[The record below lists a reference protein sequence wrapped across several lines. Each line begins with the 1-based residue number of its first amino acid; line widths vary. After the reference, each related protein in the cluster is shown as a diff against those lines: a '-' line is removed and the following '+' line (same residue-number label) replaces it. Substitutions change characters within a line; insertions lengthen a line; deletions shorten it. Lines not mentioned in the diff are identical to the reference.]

1 MTVYIGLAVFILL
14 LYILSNA
21 TTNEHHKKL
30 FWWLGCLAMLLVI
43 GLRSYH
49 TGSDTI
55 QYVRQFISL
64 QTTEWDLV
72 RPTKDYGYTYYVKL
86 VSEFTDSPTIFLL
99 ITGFLS
105 CIGIWD
111 LIQRNSSKPLLAL
124 FFYITIGN
132 FFFILTGM
140 RQAIAM
146 SFCMLAL
153 RYVQE
158 RKLIPFAFWILLA
171 AQFHHS
177 AYIFAVMYVLGVRK
191 VNFVSMAINIGV
203 TVAAYF
209 SYESLLNVVNEVLD
223 YNYGVEEL
231 DNGGVFFAVLL
242 VIVALALYTKKIWMK
257 DRHTTVIMNSGIICA
272 IIWVFRLIG
281 RTAERPSMYWL
292 NTIPVLLTESID
304 SFENKNDRFLIEMG
318 AIVLTFLLFVR
329 RVGSLD
335 YAFCF

>member
-14 LYILSNA
+14 LYILSNS
-21 TTNEHHKKL
+21 TDNERYKK
-30 FWWLGCLAMLLVI
+30 WLWRIGCLAMVLVI
-43 GLRSYH
+43 GLRSYY
-49 TGSDTI
+49 TGNDTI
-55 QYVRQFISL
+55 QYVRHFTSL
-64 QTTEWDLV
+64 RGTDWADMQLE
-72 RPTKDYGYTYYVKL
+72 KDYGFFYYTKL
-86 VSEFTDSPTIFLL
+86 VGVFTDSPTVYLL
-99 ITGFLS
+99 VSGLLS
-105 CIGIWD
+105 CWGIWD
-111 LIQRNSSKPLLAL
+111 LIRRNSSRPLLAL

-132 FFFILTGM
+132 FAFLLTGM

-177 AYIFAVMYVLGVRK
+177 AYIFSVMYILGVRK
-191 VNFVSMAINIGV
+191 VNFVSMAVNIGV

-209 SYESLLNVVNEVLD
+209 SYESLLNIVNEVLD

-231 DNGGVFFAVLL
+231 DNGVIFFAVLL
-242 VIVALALYTKKIWMK
+242 IIVGVALYTKKIWMK
-257 DRHTTVIMNSGIICA
+257 DRHTTVIMNSGIMCA

-304 SFENKNDRFLIEMG
+304 SFENKNDRFLIEFG
-318 AIVLTFLLFVR
+318 AIILTFLLFIR
-329 RVGSLD
+329 RASGLY